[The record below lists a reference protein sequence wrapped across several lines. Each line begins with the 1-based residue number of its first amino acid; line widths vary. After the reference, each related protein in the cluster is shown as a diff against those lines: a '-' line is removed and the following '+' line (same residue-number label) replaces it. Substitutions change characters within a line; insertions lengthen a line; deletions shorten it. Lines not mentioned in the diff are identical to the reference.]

1 MFLPISRDSYL
12 PCTKVDPEV
21 FFPELPDKPISKITN
36 KDRAEYQEKINDA
49 LAVCNTCEF
58 TTECLKYA
66 LENRLQ
72 GVWGATTDED
82 RKRIKHQLNLQ
93 KRREKQKSAP

>member
-1 MFLPISRDSYL
+1 MFLPVSSGAFL
-12 PCTKVDPEV
+12 PCTQVDPEL
-21 FFPELPDKPISKITN
+21 FFPELPSKDDPKAVEDTFS
-36 KDRAEYQEKINDA
+36 YYEKVNA
-49 LAVCNTCEF
+49 AVSICKTCEY

-72 GVWGATTDED
+72 GIWGATTDAD
-82 RKRIKHQLNLQ
+82 RKKIKQQLSLQ

>member
-1 MFLPISRDSYL
+1 MFLPISRDAYL
-12 PCTKVDPEV
+12 PCTKSDPEL
-21 FFPELPDKPISKITN
+21 FFPELPEIAPTN
-36 KDRAEYQEKINDA
+36 EDRRKYQEQVNDA
-49 LAVCNTCEF
+49 LAVCNSCEY
-58 TTECLKYA
+58 TVECLKYA

-72 GVWGATTDED
+72 GIWGATTDED

>member
-1 MFLPISRDSYL
+1 MFLPISRDAYL
-12 PCTKVDPEV
+12 PCTQVDPEV
-21 FFPELPDKPISKITN
+21 FFPEPPGSLDAPPTN
-36 KDRAEYQEKINDA
+36 KDRATYKEQVNSA

-72 GVWGATTDED
+72 GIWGATTDED

>member
-1 MFLPISRDSYL
+1 MFLPISRDAYL

-21 FFPELPDKPISKITN
+21 FFPELPEKPVSEITN
-36 KDRAEYQEKINDA
+36 DDRADYKDKVNNA
-49 LAVCNTCEF
+49 LAICNTCEY

-66 LENRLQ
+66 LENKLQ
-72 GVWGATTDED
+72 GIWGATTDED
-82 RKRIKHQLNLQ
+82 RKQIRNQLNLQ